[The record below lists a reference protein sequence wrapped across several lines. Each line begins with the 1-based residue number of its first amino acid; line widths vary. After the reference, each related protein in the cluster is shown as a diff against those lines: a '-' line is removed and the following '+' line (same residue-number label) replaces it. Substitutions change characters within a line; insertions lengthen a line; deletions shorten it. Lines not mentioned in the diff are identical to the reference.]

1 MSIKIHDEQGNL
13 VNFLLD
19 QTVRLTKLYIQRQLD
34 FLQLNITVEQWTLL
48 KIIEAEGMISQVD
61 LAQCALKDT
70 ASITRMLDL
79 LQKKNLIQRSA
90 DNSDRRKF
98 LISLTEEGQEM
109 VKKNLQLMNSL
120 WEKTIEGL
128 SEGEI
133 NELKQ
138 ILEKIRRNIS

>member
-34 FLQLNITVEQWTLL
+34 FWQLNITVEQWTLL

-79 LQKKNLIQRSA
+79 LQKKNLIERSA